1 MKQNSGLKNKD
12 GKDLSIGEVFYVYN
26 MIATAGSLN
35 SMKTCVEQIGTY
47 SELPSQYEDVVR
59 EFDAI
64 TESVNGDLDKLP
76 EDAIIFGEVGLVGEI
91 RGVSQAE
98 QRIIEAEKMGFHTC
112 ILPKANVETMR
123 VQTKMCLIGVSNVRE
138 ALDQI

>member
-1 MKQNSGLKNKD
+1 MAAGLSLGGCDAYVNVAGGLKLAEPAI
-12 GKDLSIGEVFYVYN
+12 DLGIV
-26 MIATAGSLN
+26 MAIASSYKN
-35 SMKTCVEQIGTY
+35 RYI
-47 SELPSQYEDVVR
+47 DR
-59 EFDAI
+59 E
-64 TESVNGDLDKLP
+64 T
-76 EDAIIFGEVGLVGEI
+76 IIFGEVGLVGEI

-123 VQTKMCLIGVSNVRE
+123 VQTKMRLIGVSNVRE

>member
-1 MKQNSGLKNKD
+1 MQLGGCDAYVNLAGGMRLGEPAIDLGIIMAIASSYKN
-12 GKDLSIGEVFYVYN
+12 
-26 MIATAGSLN
+26 
-35 SMKTCVEQIGTY
+35 Q
-47 SELPSQYEDVVR
+47 P
-59 EFDAI
+59 
-64 TESVNGDLDKLP
+64 LP

-123 VQTKMCLIGVSNVRE
+123 VQTKMRLIGVSNVRE